1 MDFSRPATPTDNA
14 HIEAFNGSLRD
25 ACLNV
30 HWFETLAEA
39 QEQIEWWRRDYN
51 ENRPHMALG
60 NIPPAEFALQTRNSS
75 ATMEKSALGF

>member
-30 HWFETLAEA
+30 RWFVTLAEV
-39 QEQIEWWRRDYN
+39 QEQIKWWRRNYN
-51 ENRPHMALG
+51 ENRPHMAIG
-60 NIPPAEFALQTRNSS
+60 NIRADEEYWAFLPRAGSRRH
-75 ATMEKSALGF
+75 